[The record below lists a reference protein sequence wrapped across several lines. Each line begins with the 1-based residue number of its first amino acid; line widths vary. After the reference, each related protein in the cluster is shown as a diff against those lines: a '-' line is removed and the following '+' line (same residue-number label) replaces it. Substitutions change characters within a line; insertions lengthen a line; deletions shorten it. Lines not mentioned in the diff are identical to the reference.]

1 MEESSED
8 QRSDNKEEI
17 DNQQHN
23 IYGHFDYNP
32 AAINMYHDNQT
43 SQNAFDSYTTN
54 QENRQPLMKSNF
66 NHLRQ
71 PLHPIQQF
79 PMQAPHQSALQRKR
93 TFQQDGE
100 SSMAVEEVYT
110 PQTKRVTKITGGWL
124 FRECENSPK
133 CHETVKEKSKGVKH
147 RFSGPG

>member
-1 MEESSED
+1 MFIFFL
-8 QRSDNKEEI
+8 QN
-17 DNQQHN
+17 
-23 IYGHFDYNP
+23 FDYNP

-43 SQNAFDSYTTN
+43 SQNVFESYTAS

-93 TFQQDGE
+93 ILICGK
-100 SSMAVEEVYT
+100 VYCEV
-110 PQTKRVTKITGGWL
+110 PKIG
-124 FRECENSPK
+124 K
-133 CHETVKEKSKGVKH
+133 YKA
-147 RFSGPG
+147 